1 MKEEK
6 NVLQNEILGAIV
18 SSVKE
23 RNQSSCLCHPGNQKK
38 EVTRMITHET
48 FFCDVDESFVL
59 INACY
64 ALTEEYRAI
73 LNKVGRAHQ
82 LTENEMLVLVHLA
95 LNPDARTQKKLQAT
109 NLHLSMSSICRM
121 VESLRKKG
129 YLTTEL
135 DENDRRSWIIHLEE
149 SGVNLAN
156 TCRKSLNQRLEDIFR
171 CIPGFDLD
179 LFVRTLSRATAAA
192 HDHAAHTR
200 LTAI

>member
-1 MKEEK
+1 MKKQEAFFF
-6 NVLQNEILGAIV
+6 NPDNSIL
-18 SSVKE
+18 
-23 RNQSSCLCHPGNQKK
+23 
-38 EVTRMITHET
+38 
-48 FFCDVDESFVL
+48 L

-64 ALTEEYRAI
+64 TVTEEYRGIMAKI
-73 LNKVGRAHQ
+73 GREHE

-95 LNPDARTQKKLQAT
+95 MNPEARTQKKLQET

-149 SGVNLAN
+149 KGSRLVHTFCQCLD
-156 TCRKSLNQRLEDIFR
+156 QRLDDIFS

-179 LFVRTLSRATAAA
+179 GFVGTFSKATGAAGNRSRRMRLAA
-192 HDHAAHTR
+192 
-200 LTAI
+200 I